1 VSIASPLVPSSGTR
15 GDGARRGQAVASLIK
30 AISLDL
36 DDTLWP
42 IEPCI
47 VRAEAAL
54 DEWLREHCPSVAAR
68 FSPAAMRAERDRVWQ
83 QNPHLTH
90 DLSALRRMS
99 LADVFA
105 PFGFGEEFVERAMT
119 AFSAARNRVD
129 FYPETLAALDVLA
142 ARYPLASLT
151 NGNADLDVIG
161 IGRHFRVRIYS
172 RDAGCAKPDR
182 RIFERTATALGIE
195 PRELLH
201 VGDDPWMDVEGAR
214 GAGCP
219 VVWLDRGTIDWPGEL
234 APPTHRIESLDTLPG
249 LLADWR

>member
-1 VSIASPLVPSSGTR
+1 M
-15 GDGARRGQAVASLIK
+15 IK

-54 DEWLREHCPSVAAR
+54 DAWMREHCPEVAGR

-83 QNPHLTH
+83 ANPHLTH

-99 LADVFA
+99 LGQVFA
-105 PFGFGEEFVERAMT
+105 PFGFGEDFVERAMT
-119 AFSAARNRVD
+119 AFSAARNEVD
-129 FYPETLAALDVLA
+129 FYPEALSVLETVSA
-142 ARYPLASLT
+142 LYPVASLT

-161 IGRHFRVRIYS
+161 IGQYFRARIYS

-182 RIFERTATALGIE
+182 RIFEHTAAALGVATT
-195 PRELLH
+195 ELLH
-201 VGDDPWMDVEGAR
+201 VGDDPVMDAEGAR
-214 GAGCP
+214 RAGC
-219 VVWLDRGTIDWPGEL
+219 VAVWLDRGVQAWPREL
-234 APPTHRIESLDTLPG
+234 RPPAHRIESLVALPR
-249 LLADWR
+249 LLADLQ